1 MKRTVRILLILMA
14 AALCYILA
22 GAVLP
27 FVHQPKVSEET
38 KERFEQKN
46 FYGEAAGTERAAIL
60 SDNVEALADHPV
72 HL

>member
-38 KERFEQKN
+38 
-46 FYGEAAGTERAAIL
+46 
-60 SDNVEALADHPV
+60 AL
-72 HL
+72 